1 MFLDSHDNLAVHKSV
16 QYVQDR
22 MKIEGGGPGGG
33 GVAYPP
39 VMEKICMV
47 WFLNKEN
54 QNLIQLIN
62 QKNQFLNLVCLII
75 MYNSQAAIILTK

>member
-39 VMEKICMV
+39 VIEKICKV
-47 WFLNKEN
+47 
-54 QNLIQLIN
+54 
-62 QKNQFLNLVCLII
+62 
-75 MYNSQAAIILTK
+75 

>member
-22 MKIEGGGPGGG
+22 MKIEGGGPGGE

-39 VMEKICMV
+39 VMEKICKV
-47 WFLNKEN
+47 WFCNNEN
-54 QNLIQLIN
+54 PNLMGLIN
-62 QKNQFLNLVCLII
+62 QNNQLFNLVCLII
-75 MYNSQAAIILTK
+75 MYNSQATIILMK

>member
-1 MFLDSHDNLAVHKSV
+1 MFLDSHDNLVVHKSV

-39 VMEKICMV
+39 VMEKICIV
-47 WFLNKEN
+47 WFLKKEN
-54 QNLIQLIN
+54 LNLIWLIN
-62 QKNQFLNLVCLII
+62 KKNQFLNLVSLII
-75 MYNSQAAIILTK
+75 MYKSQAAIILTK

>member
-22 MKIEGGGPGGG
+22 MKIEGGGPRGG

-39 VMEKICMV
+39 AMEKICIV
-47 WFLNKEN
+47 WFFNKEN
-54 QNLIQLIN
+54 PNLIRLIN
-62 QKNQFLNLVCLII
+62 QKNQFLNLVCLI
-75 MYNSQAAIILTK
+75 MYNSQAAIILKK

>member
-39 VMEKICMV
+39 VMEKICKV
-47 WFLNKEN
+47 WFFNDENPNFIN
-54 QNLIQLIN
+54 QNNQL
-62 QKNQFLNLVCLII
+62 FDLVCLII

>member
-39 VMEKICMV
+39 VMEKICKV
-47 WFLNKEN
+47 WFLNNEN
-54 QNLIQLIN
+54 PNLMGLIN
-62 QKNQFLNLVCLII
+62 QNNQLFNLVCLII